1 MSTADDELDD
11 ERPTFPDDL
20 AAQHAHLERLLV
32 ELREHASQGASGV
45 DLCKLLDSL
54 ATDVGDHFAAEEQL
68 MERGGYPHLEQHRDQ
83 HEKFLSHI
91 DSLVRDCSQRTAGLP
106 RSIIQQL
113 EDWYHDHQ
121 HTADAE
127 ALRFLGVGTPG

>member
-1 MSTADDELDD
+1 MSVVDDDD
-11 ERPTFPDDL
+11 RPTFPDDV
-20 AAQHAHLERLLV
+20 AAQHAHLARLLV
-32 ELREHASQGASGV
+32 ELRERASHGATGG

-54 ATDVGDHFAAEEQL
+54 ATDVADHFAAEEKL
-68 MERGGYPHLEQHRDQ
+68 MERGGYPHLDQHREQHA
-83 HEKFLSHI
+83 KFLSHI
-91 DSLVRDCSQRTAGLP
+91 ETLTRDCAQRTAGLH

-127 ALRFLGVGTPG
+127 ALRFLGVGRPS